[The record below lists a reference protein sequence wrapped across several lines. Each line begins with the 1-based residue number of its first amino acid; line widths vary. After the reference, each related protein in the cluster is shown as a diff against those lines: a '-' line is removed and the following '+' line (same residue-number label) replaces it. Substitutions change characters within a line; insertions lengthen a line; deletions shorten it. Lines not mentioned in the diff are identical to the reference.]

1 MKNEASFKVD
11 DKRVRPEF
19 FFCIAVLPANTAL
32 DVTAGL
38 RFPTL
43 AIEFQVLDVLG
54 GLAHCFHHIQK
65 RVPCPSRVLRVQSH
79 DMLYSLSRDML
90 YSF

>member
-1 MKNEASFKVD
+1 MMTMKSEASFKVD

-19 FFCIAVLPANTAL
+19 FFCIAVLPPNTAL

-54 GLAHCFHHIQK
+54 GLAHRFHHIQK
-65 RVPCPSRVLRVQSH
+65 RVPCPSRVLCERAG
-79 DMLYSLSRDML
+79 L
-90 YSF
+90 